1 METTPLLL
9 CYQRPLSYCTIWAWS
24 ALLQEKMSH
33 AQHTQNL
40 SKSRSDKDKSLPRS
54 SLLVMVTSLTSGH
67 WSGRSYVNK
76 HDPTLYSQANS
87 TYDICRGVR
96 LLCLPKSNDHQINQ
110 IFCRSL
116 LCAGQ
121 IKIFKR
127 ISWVQMFHIIPGLGQ
142 YLMFLGFF
150 FFFFLFFFTFPIG
163 KGVLVGMV
171 VLAERKNVCIYP
183 FQSLYYCQLQL
194 ELKSI

>member
-1 METTPLLL
+1 MFAEE
-9 CYQRPLSYCTIWAWS
+9 QRPPNQSNF
-24 ALLQEKMSH
+24 LQ
-33 AQHTQNL
+33 N
-40 SKSRSDKDKSLPRS
+40 
-54 SLLVMVTSLTSGH
+54 
-67 WSGRSYVNK
+67 
-76 HDPTLYSQANS
+76 
-87 TYDICRGVR
+87 
-96 LLCLPKSNDHQINQ
+96 
-110 IFCRSL
+110 L

-194 ELKSI
+194 ELKSIQLWQQDFMSLNTPMTGQQFASTVGRIFWVKVCIHVMLAFQFQVPIDQVALSLLK